1 MDAVNRNI
9 HLLLNSIQK
18 SDVYRTYK
26 KQEAILEKNPELVS
40 RVQHFRSDNFRLQN
54 EERGNLLQDAEQLA
68 RESAELRRNPEVNAY
83 LDAELALCRMMQ
95 QICKT
100 LTDGI
105 EIKVPDTVLC
115 KDTISSMQAGVC
127 LGYIGQTEYIIDNM
141 KKESGLLNAKV
152 IATGGLGRIIYE
164 NTDRIDIYDKEL
176 TLQGMR
182 LIYEKNKK

>member
-26 KQEAILEKNPELVS
+26 KQEAILEKNPELAS

-83 LDAELALCRMMQ
+83 LDAELVLCRMMQ

-105 EIKVPDTVLC
+105 EIKVPE
-115 KDTISSMQAGVC
+115 I
-127 LGYIGQTEYIIDNM
+127 
-141 KKESGLLNAKV
+141 
-152 IATGGLGRIIYE
+152 
-164 NTDRIDIYDKEL
+164 
-176 TLQGMR
+176 
-182 LIYEKNKK
+182 

>member
-26 KQEAILEKNPELVS
+26 KQEEILEKNPELAS

-105 EIKVPDTVLC
+105 EIKVPE
-115 KDTISSMQAGVC
+115 I
-127 LGYIGQTEYIIDNM
+127 
-141 KKESGLLNAKV
+141 
-152 IATGGLGRIIYE
+152 
-164 NTDRIDIYDKEL
+164 
-176 TLQGMR
+176 
-182 LIYEKNKK
+182 

>member
-40 RVQHFRSDNFRLQN
+40 RVEHFRSDNFRLQN

-105 EIKVPDTVLC
+105 EIKVPE
-115 KDTISSMQAGVC
+115 I
-127 LGYIGQTEYIIDNM
+127 
-141 KKESGLLNAKV
+141 
-152 IATGGLGRIIYE
+152 
-164 NTDRIDIYDKEL
+164 
-176 TLQGMR
+176 
-182 LIYEKNKK
+182 

>member
-83 LDAELALCRMMQ
+83 LDAELALCRMMRYNQ
-95 QICKT
+95 
-100 LTDGI
+100 
-105 EIKVPDTVLC
+105 
-115 KDTISSMQAGVC
+115 
-127 LGYIGQTEYIIDNM
+127 YTERSRY
-141 KKESGLLNAKV
+141 
-152 IATGGLGRIIYE
+152 GRYQRPGRCGWS
-164 NTDRIDIYDKEL
+164 DRCRRIF
-176 TLQGMR
+176 
-182 LIYEKNKK
+182 

>member
-95 QICKT
+95 QICKP

-105 EIKVPDTVLC
+105 EIKVPE
-115 KDTISSMQAGVC
+115 I
-127 LGYIGQTEYIIDNM
+127 
-141 KKESGLLNAKV
+141 
-152 IATGGLGRIIYE
+152 
-164 NTDRIDIYDKEL
+164 
-176 TLQGMR
+176 
-182 LIYEKNKK
+182 

>member
-26 KQEAILEKNPELVS
+26 KQEAILEKNRNWS

-105 EIKVPDTVLC
+105 EIKVPE
-115 KDTISSMQAGVC
+115 I
-127 LGYIGQTEYIIDNM
+127 
-141 KKESGLLNAKV
+141 
-152 IATGGLGRIIYE
+152 
-164 NTDRIDIYDKEL
+164 
-176 TLQGMR
+176 
-182 LIYEKNKK
+182 

>member
-26 KQEAILEKNPELVS
+26 KQEAILEKNPELAS

-54 EERGNLLQDAEQLA
+54 EERGNLLQDAE
-68 RESAELRRNPEVNAY
+68 
-83 LDAELALCRMMQ
+83 LALCRMMQ

-105 EIKVPDTVLC
+105 EIKVPE
-115 KDTISSMQAGVC
+115 I
-127 LGYIGQTEYIIDNM
+127 
-141 KKESGLLNAKV
+141 
-152 IATGGLGRIIYE
+152 
-164 NTDRIDIYDKEL
+164 
-176 TLQGMR
+176 
-182 LIYEKNKK
+182 

>member
-83 LDAELALCRMMQ
+83 PVSYTHLVVHL
-95 QICKT
+95 QIS
-100 LTDGI
+100 
-105 EIKVPDTVLC
+105 V
-115 KDTISSMQAGVC
+115 
-127 LGYIGQTEYIIDNM
+127 TETT
-141 KKESGLLNAKV
+141 SLSHP
-152 IATGGLGRIIYE
+152 
-164 NTDRIDIYDKEL
+164 
-176 TLQGMR
+176 
-182 LIYEKNKK
+182 

>member
-1 MDAVNRNI
+1 METDKEKSDDPADHYGGINNMDAVNRNI

-105 EIKVPDTVLC
+105 EIKVPE
-115 KDTISSMQAGVC
+115 I
-127 LGYIGQTEYIIDNM
+127 
-141 KKESGLLNAKV
+141 
-152 IATGGLGRIIYE
+152 
-164 NTDRIDIYDKEL
+164 
-176 TLQGMR
+176 
-182 LIYEKNKK
+182 

>member
-1 MDAVNRNI
+1 MDAVN
-9 HLLLNSIQK
+9 
-18 SDVYRTYK
+18 K
-26 KQEAILEKNPELVS
+26 KHSSSSEFYPEERCVQNLQETGGNPGKNPELVS

-105 EIKVPDTVLC
+105 EIKVPE
-115 KDTISSMQAGVC
+115 I
-127 LGYIGQTEYIIDNM
+127 
-141 KKESGLLNAKV
+141 
-152 IATGGLGRIIYE
+152 
-164 NTDRIDIYDKEL
+164 
-176 TLQGMR
+176 
-182 LIYEKNKK
+182 

>member
-9 HLLLNSIQK
+9 HLLLNLSRRAMCTELTRNRRQSWKK
-18 SDVYRTYK
+18 SGTG
-26 KQEAILEKNPELVS
+26 LESAAFPV
-40 RVQHFRSDNFRLQN
+40 RYFRLQN

-105 EIKVPDTVLC
+105 EIKVPE
-115 KDTISSMQAGVC
+115 I
-127 LGYIGQTEYIIDNM
+127 
-141 KKESGLLNAKV
+141 
-152 IATGGLGRIIYE
+152 
-164 NTDRIDIYDKEL
+164 
-176 TLQGMR
+176 
-182 LIYEKNKK
+182 

>member
-26 KQEAILEKNPELVS
+26 KQEAILEKNPELAS

-83 LDAELALCRMMQ
+83 LDAELELCRMMQ

-105 EIKVPDTVLC
+105 EIKVPE
-115 KDTISSMQAGVC
+115 I
-127 LGYIGQTEYIIDNM
+127 
-141 KKESGLLNAKV
+141 
-152 IATGGLGRIIYE
+152 
-164 NTDRIDIYDKEL
+164 
-176 TLQGMR
+176 
-182 LIYEKNKK
+182 

>member
-26 KQEAILEKNPELVS
+26 KQEAILEKNPELAS

-54 EERGNLLQDAEQLA
+54 EERGNLIQDAEQLA

-95 QICKT
+95 KFC
-100 LTDGI
+100 
-105 EIKVPDTVLC
+105 
-115 KDTISSMQAGVC
+115 
-127 LGYIGQTEYIIDNM
+127 
-141 KKESGLLNAKV
+141 
-152 IATGGLGRIIYE
+152 RH
-164 NTDRIDIYDKEL
+164 
-176 TLQGMR
+176 
-182 LIYEKNKK
+182 

>member
-26 KQEAILEKNPELVS
+26 KQEAILEKNPELAS

-83 LDAELALCRMMQ
+83 LDAELALCRMM
-95 QICKT
+95 
-100 LTDGI
+100 
-105 EIKVPDTVLC
+105 
-115 KDTISSMQAGVC
+115 
-127 LGYIGQTEYIIDNM
+127 
-141 KKESGLLNAKV
+141 
-152 IATGGLGRIIYE
+152 
-164 NTDRIDIYDKEL
+164 
-176 TLQGMR
+176 
-182 LIYEKNKK
+182 

>member
-1 MDAVNRNI
+1 MEANKEKSDDPADHYGGINNMDAVNRNI
-9 HLLLNSIQK
+9 HLLLLNSIQK
-18 SDVYRTYK
+18 KMCTELTRNRRQSWK
-26 KQEAILEKNPELVS
+26 KNPELVS

-105 EIKVPDTVLC
+105 EIKVPE
-115 KDTISSMQAGVC
+115 I
-127 LGYIGQTEYIIDNM
+127 
-141 KKESGLLNAKV
+141 
-152 IATGGLGRIIYE
+152 
-164 NTDRIDIYDKEL
+164 
-176 TLQGMR
+176 
-182 LIYEKNKK
+182 

>member
-26 KQEAILEKNPELVS
+26 KQVS

-100 LTDGI
+100 LTDVI
-105 EIKVPDTVLC
+105 EIKVPE
-115 KDTISSMQAGVC
+115 I
-127 LGYIGQTEYIIDNM
+127 
-141 KKESGLLNAKV
+141 
-152 IATGGLGRIIYE
+152 
-164 NTDRIDIYDKEL
+164 
-176 TLQGMR
+176 
-182 LIYEKNKK
+182 

>member
-26 KQEAILEKNPELVS
+26 KQEAILEKNPELAS

-54 EERGNLLQDAEQLA
+54 DRIEKARLQDAEQLA

-105 EIKVPDTVLC
+105 EIKVPE
-115 KDTISSMQAGVC
+115 I
-127 LGYIGQTEYIIDNM
+127 
-141 KKESGLLNAKV
+141 
-152 IATGGLGRIIYE
+152 
-164 NTDRIDIYDKEL
+164 
-176 TLQGMR
+176 
-182 LIYEKNKK
+182 

>member
-26 KQEAILEKNPELVS
+26 KQEAILEKNPELAS

-54 EERGNLLQDAEQLA
+54 EERGNFLQDAEQLA

-83 LDAELALCRMMQ
+83 LDVELALCRMMQ

-105 EIKVPDTVLC
+105 EIKVSE
-115 KDTISSMQAGVC
+115 I
-127 LGYIGQTEYIIDNM
+127 
-141 KKESGLLNAKV
+141 
-152 IATGGLGRIIYE
+152 
-164 NTDRIDIYDKEL
+164 
-176 TLQGMR
+176 
-182 LIYEKNKK
+182 

>member
-54 EERGNLLQDAEQLA
+54 AEQLA

-105 EIKVPDTVLC
+105 EIKVPE
-115 KDTISSMQAGVC
+115 I
-127 LGYIGQTEYIIDNM
+127 
-141 KKESGLLNAKV
+141 
-152 IATGGLGRIIYE
+152 
-164 NTDRIDIYDKEL
+164 
-176 TLQGMR
+176 
-182 LIYEKNKK
+182 

>member
-18 SDVYRTYK
+18 SDVY
-26 KQEAILEKNPELVS
+26 ILEKNPELVS

-105 EIKVPDTVLC
+105 EIKVPE
-115 KDTISSMQAGVC
+115 I
-127 LGYIGQTEYIIDNM
+127 
-141 KKESGLLNAKV
+141 
-152 IATGGLGRIIYE
+152 
-164 NTDRIDIYDKEL
+164 
-176 TLQGMR
+176 
-182 LIYEKNKK
+182 

>member
-68 RESAELRRNPEVNAY
+68 
-83 LDAELALCRMMQ
+83 LCRMMQ

-105 EIKVPDTVLC
+105 EIRVPE
-115 KDTISSMQAGVC
+115 I
-127 LGYIGQTEYIIDNM
+127 
-141 KKESGLLNAKV
+141 
-152 IATGGLGRIIYE
+152 
-164 NTDRIDIYDKEL
+164 
-176 TLQGMR
+176 
-182 LIYEKNKK
+182 

>member
-1 MDAVNRNI
+1 MCTELTRNRRQ
-9 HLLLNSIQK
+9 SW
-18 SDVYRTYK
+18 K
-26 KQEAILEKNPELVS
+26 KIPELVS

-105 EIKVPDTVLC
+105 EIKVPE
-115 KDTISSMQAGVC
+115 I
-127 LGYIGQTEYIIDNM
+127 
-141 KKESGLLNAKV
+141 
-152 IATGGLGRIIYE
+152 
-164 NTDRIDIYDKEL
+164 
-176 TLQGMR
+176 
-182 LIYEKNKK
+182 

>member
-105 EIKVPDTVLC
+105 E
-115 KDTISSMQAGVC
+115 MMRYNQ
-127 LGYIGQTEYIIDNM
+127 YTERSRY
-141 KKESGLLNAKV
+141 
-152 IATGGLGRIIYE
+152 GRYQRPGRCGWS
-164 NTDRIDIYDKEL
+164 DRCRRIF
-176 TLQGMR
+176 
-182 LIYEKNKK
+182 

>member
-68 RESAELRRNPEVNAY
+68 P
-83 LDAELALCRMMQ
+83 ELALCRMMQ

-105 EIKVPDTVLC
+105 EIKVPE
-115 KDTISSMQAGVC
+115 I
-127 LGYIGQTEYIIDNM
+127 
-141 KKESGLLNAKV
+141 
-152 IATGGLGRIIYE
+152 
-164 NTDRIDIYDKEL
+164 
-176 TLQGMR
+176 
-182 LIYEKNKK
+182 

>member
-54 EERGNLLQDAEQLA
+54 EERGNLLQ
-68 RESAELRRNPEVNAY
+68 NPEVNAY

-105 EIKVPDTVLC
+105 EIKVPE
-115 KDTISSMQAGVC
+115 I
-127 LGYIGQTEYIIDNM
+127 
-141 KKESGLLNAKV
+141 
-152 IATGGLGRIIYE
+152 
-164 NTDRIDIYDKEL
+164 
-176 TLQGMR
+176 
-182 LIYEKNKK
+182 

>member
-83 LDAELALCRMMQ
+83 LDAELALYRMMQ

-105 EIKVPDTVLC
+105 EIKVPE
-115 KDTISSMQAGVC
+115 I
-127 LGYIGQTEYIIDNM
+127 
-141 KKESGLLNAKV
+141 
-152 IATGGLGRIIYE
+152 
-164 NTDRIDIYDKEL
+164 
-176 TLQGMR
+176 
-182 LIYEKNKK
+182 